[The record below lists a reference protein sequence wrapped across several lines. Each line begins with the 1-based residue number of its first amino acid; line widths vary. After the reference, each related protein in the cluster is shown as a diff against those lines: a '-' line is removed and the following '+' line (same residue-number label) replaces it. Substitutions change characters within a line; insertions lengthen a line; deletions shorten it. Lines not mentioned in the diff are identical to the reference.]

1 MKKKYESIA
10 LFLSACL
17 LVTVALV
24 NSETNKAYADT
35 YPPVDKLDWSRKD
48 VYTID
53 KYTYGAQ
60 SNFDCMVEAIYY
72 EAGNQPLIGK
82 IAVAQVV
89 LNRVRSKRYPNTVC
103 DVVHQGPKSQWWLE
117 NHGKVVPIKH
127 KCQFSYYCDGK
138 EEAAYEGKSWNDS
151 EHAAT
156 MIINNSLLKDITDG
170 ATHYHA
176 DYVSPYWSKTMTR
189 TFTIDNHLFF
199 KR

>member
-1 MKKKYESIA
+1 MNCSQIA
-10 LFLSACL
+10 LLLTACL
-17 LVTVALV
+17 SVTLGTITIA
-24 NSETNKAYADT
+24 TDDAYADT

-48 VYTID
+48 VYPIN
-53 KYTYGAQ
+53 KYAYGAQ
-60 SNFDCMVEAIYY
+60 SDFDCMIEAIYY

-82 IAVAQVV
+82 IAVAQVI

-117 NHGKVVPIKH
+117 NHGKEVPIKH

-138 EEAAYEGKSWNDS
+138 EEVRYEGKSWNES
-151 EHAAT
+151 EHAAM

-176 DYVSPYWSKTMTR
+176 DYVSPYWSKDMTR
-189 TFTIDNHLFF
+189 TITIENHLFF